1 MASPE
6 LDRAIALFRAGKA
19 ETQAFTTID
28 EFRVWYEQ
36 FTGQFEL
43 PEDAVFEQVGAG
55 GVAAEWISTPGVA
68 QDRVVMYLHGG
79 GYVIGSMRTHRSPLS
94 YLSRVSD
101 ARVLGL
107 NYRLA
112 PEHPFPAAVE
122 DSVAAYRW
130 LLADGVSPQRIVIG
144 GDSCGGGL
152 TIATLVALN
161 YFGDPLPAA
170 GISHSGWTDL
180 AHTGDSFT
188 TKSEVDPLI
197 DREMLEGM
205 AAAYLGDR
213 SRTTPLASP
222 YYADLRGLPPLLLQV
237 GTAEVLLDDSRR
249 LAGPRQGSRCGCYAG
264 GVGRHAPRL
273 AGLCIVP
280 PRSQGSPRALRSIRP
295 KAHCLSEPL
304 TCPAD

>member
-1 MASPE
+1 M
-6 LDRAIALFRAGKA
+6 FRAAKA
-19 ETQAFTTID
+19 ETQAYTTVE

-36 FTGQFEL
+36 FTAQFEL

-55 GVAAEWISTPGVA
+55 GVSAEWISTPGVSE
-68 QDRVVMYLHGG
+68 DRVVMYLHGG
-79 GYVIGSMRTHRSPLS
+79 GYMIGSMRTHRSPLS

-130 LLADGVSPQRIVIG
+130 LLAEGVPPRRIVIG

-152 TIATLVALN
+152 TIATLVALK

-180 AHTGDSFT
+180 ANTGDTFL
-188 TKSEVDPLI
+188 TKAEVDPLI
-197 DREMLEGM
+197 DREMVDGM

-222 YYADLRGLPPLLLQV
+222 YYADLRGLPPLLVQV
-237 GTAEVLLDDSRR
+237 GTAEVLLDDSLRFAER
-249 LAGPRQGSRCGCYAG
+249 AKEAGVDVTLEVWDDVPHVWQAFVSFLPEARQALDHCGQF
-264 GVGRHAPRL
+264 VQKHT
-273 AGLCIVP
+273 I
-280 PRSQGSPRALRSIRP
+280 
-295 KAHCLSEPL
+295 
-304 TCPAD
+304 

>member
-6 LDRAIALFRAGKA
+6 LDRAIAMFRAGKA
-19 ETQAFTTID
+19 ETQAFSTVE
-28 EFRVWYEQ
+28 EFRVWYER

-55 GVAAEWISTPGVA
+55 GVSAEWISTPGVSE
-68 QDRVVMYLHGG
+68 DRVVMYLHGG
-79 GYVIGSMRTHRSPLS
+79 GYMIGSMRTHRSPLS

-130 LLADGVSPQRIVIG
+130 LLAEGISPNRIAIG

-152 TIATLVALN
+152 TIATLVALK

-180 AHTGDSFT
+180 AHTGDTFL
-188 TKSEVDPLI
+188 TKAEVDPLI
-197 DREMLEGM
+197 DKEMLEGM

-222 YYADLRGLPPLLLQV
+222 YYADLRGLPPLLVQV
-237 GTAEVLLDDSRR
+237 GTAEVLLDDSVRFADR
-249 LAGPRQGSRCGCYAG
+249 AKEAGVDVTLEVWDDMPHVWQAFASFLPEAMEALEHCGQF
-264 GVGRHAPRL
+264 VLKH
-273 AGLCIVP
+273 
-280 PRSQGSPRALRSIRP
+280 
-295 KAHCLSEPL
+295 
-304 TCPAD
+304 TN

>member
-6 LDRAIALFRAGKA
+6 LDRAIAMFRAGKA
-19 ETQAFTTID
+19 ETQAFTTVE

-55 GVAAEWISTPGVA
+55 GVSAEWISTPGVA
-68 QDRVVMYLHGG
+68 EDRVVMYLHGG
-79 GYVIGSMRTHRSPLS
+79 GYMIGSMRTHRSPLS
-94 YLSRVSD
+94 YLSRVSG

-130 LLADGVSPQRIVIG
+130 LLAEGVSPRRIVIG

-152 TIATLVALN
+152 TMATLVALK
-161 YFGDPLPAA
+161 YFGDPLPAG

-180 AHTGDSFT
+180 AHTGGSFT
-188 TKSEVDPLI
+188 TKAEVDPLI
-197 DREMLEGM
+197 DKEMLEGM

-222 YYADLRGLPPLLLQV
+222 YYADLRGLPPLLVQV
-237 GTAEVLLDDSRR
+237 GTAEVLLDDSLR
-249 LAGPRQGSRCGCYAG
+249 LADRAKEAGVDVTLEVWDDMPHVWQAFASFLPEARQALEHCGQFVQKHTA
-264 GVGRHAPRL
+264 
-273 AGLCIVP
+273 
-280 PRSQGSPRALRSIRP
+280 
-295 KAHCLSEPL
+295 
-304 TCPAD
+304 

>member
-6 LDRAIALFRAGKA
+6 LDRAIAMFRAGKA
-19 ETQAFTTID
+19 ETQDFTTVD
-28 EFRVWYEQ
+28 EFRVWYEG

-43 PEDAVFEQVGAG
+43 PEDVVVEQVGAG
-55 GVAAEWISTPGVA
+55 GVSAEWISTPGVS

-79 GYVIGSMRTHRSPLS
+79 GYMIGSMRTHRSPLS
-94 YLSRVSD
+94 YLSRFSD
-101 ARVLGL
+101 ARVLGI

-122 DSVAAYRW
+122 DSLAAYRW
-130 LLADGVSPQRIVIG
+130 LLAEGVSPRSIVIG

-152 TIATLVALN
+152 TIATLVALK

-170 GISHSGWTDL
+170 AISHSGWTDL
-180 AHTGDSFT
+180 AHTGDTFV
-188 TKSEVDPLI
+188 TKAEVDPLI
-197 DREMLEGM
+197 DKEMLEGM

-237 GTAEVLLDDSRR
+237 GTAEVLLDDSLR
-249 LAGPRQGSRCGCYAG
+249 LAERAREAGVDVTLEEWDDMPHVWQAFASFLPEAKQALEHCGLF
-264 GVGRHAPRL
+264 VREHT
-273 AGLCIVP
+273 V
-280 PRSQGSPRALRSIRP
+280 
-295 KAHCLSEPL
+295 
-304 TCPAD
+304 

>member
-6 LDRAIALFRAGKA
+6 LDRAIAMFRDGKT
-19 ETQAFTTID
+19 ETQAFTTVED
-28 EFRVWYEQ
+28 FRVWYER

-55 GVAAEWISTPGVA
+55 GVSAEWISTPGVA
-68 QDRVVMYLHGG
+68 DDRVVMYLHGG
-79 GYVIGSMRTHRSPLS
+79 GYMIGSMRTHRAPLS
-94 YLSRVSD
+94 YLSRVSG

-130 LLADGVSPQRIVIG
+130 LLEEGISPGRIVIG

-152 TIATLVALN
+152 TIATLVALK
-161 YFGDPLPAA
+161 YFGYPLPAG

-180 AHTGDSFT
+180 AHTGGSFES
-188 TKSEVDPLI
+188 KAEEDPLI
-197 DREMLEGM
+197 DRDMLEGM

-222 YYADLRGLPPLLLQV
+222 YYADLSGLPPLLVQV
-237 GTAEVLLDDSRR
+237 GTAEVLLDDSLR
-249 LAGPRQGSRCGCYAG
+249 LADKAKAAGVDVTLEVWDDMPHVWQAFVSFLPEAKQSLDSCGNFVRKHTG
-264 GVGRHAPRL
+264 
-273 AGLCIVP
+273 
-280 PRSQGSPRALRSIRP
+280 
-295 KAHCLSEPL
+295 
-304 TCPAD
+304 

>member
-6 LDRAIALFRAGKA
+6 LERAIGMFRTAKA
-19 ETQAFTTID
+19 ETQAYTTVE
-28 EFRVWYEQ
+28 EFRVWYER
-36 FTGQFEL
+36 FTAQFEL

-55 GVAAEWISTPGVA
+55 GVSAEWISTPGA
-68 QDRVVMYLHGG
+68 SEDRVVMYLHGG
-79 GYVIGSMRTHRSPLS
+79 GYIIGSMRTHRSPLS
-94 YLSRVSD
+94 YLSRVSN

-130 LLADGVSPQRIVIG
+130 LLAEGVSPRRIVIG

-152 TIATLVALN
+152 AIATLVALK

-180 AHTGDSFT
+180 ANTGDTFS
-188 TKSEVDPLI
+188 TKSEADPLI
-197 DREMLEGM
+197 DKEMVDNM

-213 SRTTPLASP
+213 SRATPLASP
-222 YYADLRGLPPLLLQV
+222 YYADLRGLPPLLVQV
-237 GTAEVLLDDSRR
+237 GTAEVLLDDSLRFAER
-249 LAGPRQGSRCGCYAG
+249 AKEAGVDVTLEVWDDMPHVWQAFVSFLPEAGQALDHCGQF
-264 GVGRHAPRL
+264 VRKHT
-273 AGLCIVP
+273 V
-280 PRSQGSPRALRSIRP
+280 
-295 KAHCLSEPL
+295 
-304 TCPAD
+304 

>member
-6 LDRAIALFRAGKA
+6 LDQAISMFRAGKV
-19 ETQAFTTID
+19 ETQSFTTVA

-55 GVAAEWISTPGVA
+55 GVAAEWVSTPGVA
-68 QDRVVMYLHGG
+68 ADRVVMYLHGG
-79 GYVIGSMRTHRSPLS
+79 GYMIGSMRTHRSPLS

-122 DSVAAYRW
+122 DSVSAYNW
-130 LLADGVSPQRIVIG
+130 LLEKGIPPRRIVIA

-152 TIATLVALN
+152 TIATLVALK
-161 YFGDPLPAA
+161 YFGYPLPAA

-180 AHTGDSFT
+180 AHTGESFV
-188 TKSEVDPLI
+188 TKAEADPLI
-197 DREMLEGM
+197 DKEMLEGM

-237 GTAEVLLDDSRR
+237 GTAEVLLDDSLR
-249 LAGPRQGSRCGCYAG
+249 LADRAKEAGVEVALEVWDDMPHVWQAFASFLPEARQALDNCGLFIKKHTG
-264 GVGRHAPRL
+264 
-273 AGLCIVP
+273 
-280 PRSQGSPRALRSIRP
+280 
-295 KAHCLSEPL
+295 
-304 TCPAD
+304 

>member
-6 LDRAIALFRAGKA
+6 LDRAIALFRAGKE
-19 ETQAFTTID
+19 ETQAFTTVE

-55 GVAAEWISTPGVA
+55 GVSAEWISTPGVA
-68 QDRVVMYLHGG
+68 EDRVVMYLHGG
-79 GYVIGSMRTHRSPLS
+79 GYMIGSMRTHRSPLS

-112 PEHPFPAAVE
+112 PEHPFPAAIE

-130 LLADGVSPQRIVIG
+130 LLSEGISPQRIVIG

-152 TIATLVALN
+152 TIATLVALK
-161 YFGDPLPAA
+161 YFGYPLPAG

-180 AHTGDSFT
+180 AHTGDTFE
-188 TKSEVDPLI
+188 TKAEEDPLI
-197 DREMLEGM
+197 DKEMLEGM
-205 AAAYLGDR
+205 ASAYLGDR

-222 YYADLRGLPPLLLQV
+222 FYADLQGLPPLLLQV
-237 GTAEVLLDDSRR
+237 GTAEVLLDDSLR
-249 LAGPRQGSRCGCYAG
+249 LADRAKQ
-264 GVGRHAPRL
+264 
-273 AGLCIVP
+273 AGLDVTLEVWDDMP
-280 PRSQGSPRALRSIRP
+280 HVWQAFVSFLPEAREALE
-295 KAHCLSEPL
+295 HCGEFVQKHTS
-304 TCPAD
+304 

>member
-6 LDRAIALFRAGKA
+6 LDRAIAMFRAGKA
-19 ETQAFTTID
+19 ETQAFTTVE

-36 FTGQFEL
+36 FTAQFEL

-55 GVAAEWISTPGVA
+55 GVSAEWISTPGVA
-68 QDRVVMYLHGG
+68 EDRVVMYLHGG
-79 GYVIGSMRTHRSPLS
+79 GYMIGSMRTHRSPLS
-94 YLSRVSD
+94 YLSRVSG

-130 LLADGVSPQRIVIG
+130 LLAEGVSPHRIAIG

-152 TIATLVALN
+152 TIATLVALK

-180 AHTGDSFT
+180 AHTGDTFE
-188 TKSEVDPLI
+188 TKAEEDPLI
-197 DREMLEGM
+197 DKEMLEGM

-222 YYADLRGLPPLLLQV
+222 YYADLQGLPPLLVQV
-237 GTAEVLLDDSRR
+237 GTAEVLLDDSLR
-249 LAGPRQGSRCGCYAG
+249 LADRAKEAGVDVTLEVWDDMPHVWQAFASFLPEAREALDHCGQF
-264 GVGRHAPRL
+264 VQKHT
-273 AGLCIVP
+273 V
-280 PRSQGSPRALRSIRP
+280 
-295 KAHCLSEPL
+295 
-304 TCPAD
+304 

>member
-6 LDRAIALFRAGKA
+6 LDRAIAMFRDGKT
-19 ETQAFTTID
+19 ETQTFTTVED
-28 EFRVWYEQ
+28 FRVWYER

-43 PEDAVFEQVGAG
+43 PDDAVFEQVGAG
-55 GVAAEWISTPGVA
+55 GVSAEWISTPGVA
-68 QDRVVMYLHGG
+68 DDRVVMYLHGG
-79 GYVIGSMRTHRSPLS
+79 GYMIGSMRTHRAPLS
-94 YLSRVSD
+94 YLSRASD

-130 LLADGVSPQRIVIG
+130 LLAEGITPGRIVIG

-152 TIATLVALN
+152 TIATLVALK
-161 YFGDPLPAA
+161 YFGYPLPAG

-180 AHTGDSFT
+180 AHTGESFE
-188 TKSEVDPLI
+188 TKAEDDPLL
-197 DREMLEGM
+197 DRDMLEGM

-222 YYADLRGLPPLLLQV
+222 YYADLSGLPPLLVQV
-237 GTAEVLLDDSRR
+237 GTAEVLLDDSLR
-249 LAGPRQGSRCGCYAG
+249 LADKAKAAGVDVTLEVWDDMPHVWQAFVSFLPEARQSLDSCGDFVRKHTG
-264 GVGRHAPRL
+264 
-273 AGLCIVP
+273 
-280 PRSQGSPRALRSIRP
+280 
-295 KAHCLSEPL
+295 
-304 TCPAD
+304 

>member
-6 LDRAIALFRAGKA
+6 LDRAIAMFRAGKA
-19 ETQAFTTID
+19 ETQAFTTVE

-36 FTGQFEL
+36 FTAQFEL

-55 GVAAEWISTPGVA
+55 GVSAEWISTPGVA
-68 QDRVVMYLHGG
+68 EDRVVMYLHGG
-79 GYVIGSMRTHRSPLS
+79 GYMIGSMRTHRSPLS

-130 LLADGVSPQRIVIG
+130 LLAEGVSPRRIAIG

-152 TIATLVALN
+152 TIATLVALK

-180 AHTGDSFT
+180 AHTGDTFE
-188 TKSEVDPLI
+188 TKAEEDPLI

-222 YYADLRGLPPLLLQV
+222 YYADLQGLPPLLVQV
-237 GTAEVLLDDSRR
+237 GTAEVLLDDSLR
-249 LAGPRQGSRCGCYAG
+249 LADRAKEAGVDVTLEVWDDMPHVWQAFASFLPEAREALDHCGQF
-264 GVGRHAPRL
+264 VQKHT
-273 AGLCIVP
+273 V
-280 PRSQGSPRALRSIRP
+280 
-295 KAHCLSEPL
+295 
-304 TCPAD
+304 

>member
-161 YFGDPLPAA
+161 YLGDPLPAA

-249 LAGPRQGSRCGCYAG
+249 LADRAKEAGVDVTLEVWDDMPHVWQAFVSFLPEAREALEHCGQFVQEHTA
-264 GVGRHAPRL
+264 
-273 AGLCIVP
+273 
-280 PRSQGSPRALRSIRP
+280 
-295 KAHCLSEPL
+295 
-304 TCPAD
+304 

>member
-6 LDRAIALFRAGKA
+6 LDRAIAMFRAGKA
-19 ETQAFTTID
+19 ETQAFTTVE

-36 FTGQFEL
+36 FTAQFEL

-55 GVAAEWISTPGVA
+55 GVSAEWISTPGVA
-68 QDRVVMYLHGG
+68 EDRVVMYLHGG
-79 GYVIGSMRTHRSPLS
+79 GYMIGSMRTHRSPLS

-101 ARVLGL
+101 ARALGL

-130 LLADGVSPQRIVIG
+130 LLAEGVSPRRIAIG

-152 TIATLVALN
+152 TIATLVALK

-180 AHTGDSFT
+180 AHTGDTFE
-188 TKSEVDPLI
+188 TKAEEDPLI
-197 DREMLEGM
+197 DKEMLEGM

-222 YYADLRGLPPLLLQV
+222 YYADLQGLPPLLVQV
-237 GTAEVLLDDSRR
+237 GTAEVLLDDSLR
-249 LAGPRQGSRCGCYAG
+249 LADRAKEAGVDVTLEVWDDMPHVWQAFASFLPEAREALDHCGQF
-264 GVGRHAPRL
+264 VQKHT
-273 AGLCIVP
+273 V
-280 PRSQGSPRALRSIRP
+280 
-295 KAHCLSEPL
+295 
-304 TCPAD
+304 

>member
-6 LDRAIALFRAGKA
+6 LDRAIAMFRAGKA
-19 ETQAFTTID
+19 ETQAFTTVE

-36 FTGQFEL
+36 FTAQFEL

-55 GVAAEWISTPGVA
+55 GVSAEWISTPGVA
-68 QDRVVMYLHGG
+68 EDRVVMYLHGG
-79 GYVIGSMRTHRSPLS
+79 GYMIGSMRTHRSPLS

-130 LLADGVSPQRIVIG
+130 LLAEGVSPRRIAIG

-152 TIATLVALN
+152 TIATLVALK
-161 YFGDPLPAA
+161 YFGDPIPAA

-180 AHTGDSFT
+180 AHTGDTFE
-188 TKSEVDPLI
+188 TKAEEDPLI
-197 DREMLEGM
+197 DKEMLEGM

-222 YYADLRGLPPLLLQV
+222 YYADLQGLPPLLVQV
-237 GTAEVLLDDSRR
+237 GTAEVLLDDSLR
-249 LAGPRQGSRCGCYAG
+249 LADRAKEAGVDVTLEVWDDMPHVWQAFASFLPEAREALDHCGQF
-264 GVGRHAPRL
+264 VQKHT
-273 AGLCIVP
+273 V
-280 PRSQGSPRALRSIRP
+280 
-295 KAHCLSEPL
+295 
-304 TCPAD
+304 

>member
-6 LDRAIALFRAGKA
+6 LDRAIAMFRAGKA
-19 ETQAFTTID
+19 ETQAFTTVE

-36 FTGQFEL
+36 FTAQFEL

-55 GVAAEWISTPGVA
+55 GVSAEWISTPGVA
-68 QDRVVMYLHGG
+68 EDRVVMYLHGG
-79 GYVIGSMRTHRSPLS
+79 GYMIGSMRTHRSPLS

-130 LLADGVSPQRIVIG
+130 LLAEGVSPRRIAIG

-152 TIATLVALN
+152 TIATLVALK

-180 AHTGDSFT
+180 AHTGDTFE
-188 TKSEVDPLI
+188 TKAEEDPLI
-197 DREMLEGM
+197 DKEMLEGM

-222 YYADLRGLPPLLLQV
+222 YYADLQGLPPLLVQV
-237 GTAEVLLDDSRR
+237 GTAEVLLDDSLR
-249 LAGPRQGSRCGCYAG
+249 LADRAKEAG
-264 GVGRHAPRL
+264 VDVTLEVWDDMPHVWQAF
-273 AGLCIVP
+273 A
-280 PRSQGSPRALRSIRP
+280 SF
-295 KAHCLSEPL
+295 LSEAREAL
-304 TCPAD
+304 DHCGQFVQKHTV

>member
-6 LDRAIALFRAGKA
+6 LDRATAMFRAGKA
-19 ETQAFTTID
+19 ETQAFTTVE

-43 PEDAVFEQVGAG
+43 PEDAVFDQVGAG
-55 GVAAEWISTPGVA
+55 GVSAEWISTPGVSE
-68 QDRVVMYLHGG
+68 DRVVMYLHGG
-79 GYVIGSMRTHRSPLS
+79 GYMIGSMRTHRSPLS

-122 DSVAAYRW
+122 DSVAAYSW
-130 LLADGVSPQRIVIG
+130 LLSEGVSPGRIVIG

-152 TIATLVALN
+152 TIATLVALK
-161 YFGDPLPAA
+161 YFGYPLPAG

-180 AHTGDSFT
+180 AHTGDSFV
-188 TKSEVDPLI
+188 TKAEADPLI
-197 DREMLEGM
+197 DKEMLEGM

-222 YYADLRGLPPLLLQV
+222 YYADLRGLPPLLVQV
-237 GTAEVLLDDSRR
+237 GTAEVLLDDSLR
-249 LAGPRQGSRCGCYAG
+249 LTDRAKEAGVDVTLEVWDDMPHVWQAFATFLLEARQALESCGEF
-264 GVGRHAPRL
+264 VKKHT
-273 AGLCIVP
+273 
-280 PRSQGSPRALRSIRP
+280 S
-295 KAHCLSEPL
+295 
-304 TCPAD
+304 

>member
-6 LDRAIALFRAGKA
+6 LDRAIAMFRAGKA
-19 ETQAFTTID
+19 ETQAFTTVE

-36 FTGQFEL
+36 FTAQFEL

-55 GVAAEWISTPGVA
+55 GVSAEWISTPGVA
-68 QDRVVMYLHGG
+68 EDRVVMYLHGG
-79 GYVIGSMRTHRSPLS
+79 GYMIGSMRTHRSPLS

-130 LLADGVSPQRIVIG
+130 LLAEGVSPRRIAIG

-152 TIATLVALN
+152 TIATLVALK

-180 AHTGDSFT
+180 AHTGDTFE
-188 TKSEVDPLI
+188 TKAEEDPLI
-197 DREMLEGM
+197 DKEMLEGM
-205 AAAYLGDR
+205 AVAYLGDR

-222 YYADLRGLPPLLLQV
+222 YYADLQGLPPLLVQV
-237 GTAEVLLDDSRR
+237 GTAEVLLDDSLR
-249 LAGPRQGSRCGCYAG
+249 LADRAKEAGVDVTLEVWDDMPHVWQAFASFLPEAREALDHCGQF
-264 GVGRHAPRL
+264 VQKHT
-273 AGLCIVP
+273 V
-280 PRSQGSPRALRSIRP
+280 
-295 KAHCLSEPL
+295 
-304 TCPAD
+304 

>member
-1 MASPE
+1 M
-6 LDRAIALFRAGKA
+6 FRAGKA
-19 ETQAFTTID
+19 DTQAFTTVE

-55 GVAAEWISTPGVA
+55 GVSAEWVSVPGAAE
-68 QDRVVMYLHGG
+68 DRVVMYLHGG
-79 GYVIGSMRTHRSPLS
+79 GYMIGSMRTHRSPLS
-94 YLSRVSD
+94 YLSRVSN

-130 LLADGVSPQRIVIG
+130 LLAQGISPQRIVIG

-152 TIATLVALN
+152 TIATLVALH
-161 YFGDPLPAA
+161 YLGEPLPAA

-180 AHTGDSFT
+180 AHTGDTFV
-188 TKSEVDPLI
+188 TKAEVDPLI
-197 DREMLEGM
+197 DKDMLEGM
-205 AAAYLGDR
+205 ASALPRRTQPHHSARISLLRRSAGVAAAANAGGHRRGPLGRFDPVR
-213 SRTTPLASP
+213 RAGQ
-222 YYADLRGLPPLLLQV
+222 RG
-237 GTAEVLLDDSRR
+237 RR
-249 LAGPRQGSRCGCYAG
+249 RRHAG

-273 AGLCIVP
+273 AGLRVLPSRGPTVP
-280 PRSQGSPRALRSIRP
+280 RKLR
-295 KAHCLSEPL
+295 
-304 TCPAD
+304 